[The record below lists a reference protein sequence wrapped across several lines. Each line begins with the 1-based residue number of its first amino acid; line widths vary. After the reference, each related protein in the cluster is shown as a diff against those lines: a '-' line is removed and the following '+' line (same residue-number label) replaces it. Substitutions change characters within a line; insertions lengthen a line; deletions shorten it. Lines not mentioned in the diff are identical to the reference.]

1 MAERVEWF
9 SDYIIDA
16 LDRKL
21 FFVGFID
28 IKSFL
33 LLIYSLE
40 DHISDVANIGQTY
53 QDIDGTS
60 IVSKKL
66 HKQQIRDHIN
76 RNMN

>member
-1 MAERVEWF
+1 MAEAVEWF
-9 SDYIIDA
+9 SDYITHA

-33 LLIYSLE
+33 LLISSVE

-53 QDIDGTS
+53 QNIDGTS
-60 IVSKKL
+60 IVSKTL

-76 RNMN
+76 RDRN

>member
-16 LDRKL
+16 LDHKL

-40 DHISDVANIGQTY
+40 DHISDVANICQTY
-53 QDIDGTS
+53 QDIHGTS
-60 IVSKKL
+60 IVKK
-66 HKQQIRDHIN
+66 IT
-76 RNMN
+76 

>member
-33 LLIYSLE
+33 LLISSVE
-40 DHISDVANIGQTY
+40 SHISDVANIGQTY
-53 QDIDGTS
+53 QDIE
-60 IVSKKL
+60 
-66 HKQQIRDHIN
+66 
-76 RNMN
+76 

>member
-1 MAERVEWF
+1 MAEAVEWF
-9 SDYIIDA
+9 SDYITHA

-66 HKQQIRDHIN
+66 QKQQIRDHIN
-76 RNMN
+76 RDMN

>member
-1 MAERVEWF
+1 MAEHVEWF

-60 IVSKKL
+60 IVSKTL

-76 RNMN
+76 RDRN